1 MNSNRGENA
10 SVAPM
15 VPGIFPADEA
25 LSGFTTR
32 RGGVSEPPFDS
43 LNLGYGTPDD
53 RSAVEENH
61 GIVFRYLG
69 VEPENAVFME
79 QVHGGRVAV
88 VETGG
93 TVPGADG
100 IVTVTRGLL
109 LGVKCADCIPLLL
122 YDPAG
127 KAAGAVH
134 CGWRS
139 IVSGA
144 AGNAVRLMKDIAGSD
159 PGNILAAVGPSAGPC
174 CYEIGSD
181 VASRFHGDSVEA
193 RGGKLYGDLRSELKR
208 RLVGHGLREENI
220 ELFPD
225 CTVCDES
232 LYYSHRRDGTMSG
245 RMLGY
250 IMLVNGASGD
260 GCR

>member
-1 MNSNRGENA
+1 L
-10 SVAPM
+10 
-15 VPGIFPADEA
+15 VPGIFPSEEV

-32 RGGVSEPPFDS
+32 RGGVSKPPFDS

-53 RSAVEENH
+53 RSAVGENH
-61 GIVFRYLG
+61 AIVFRYLG
-69 VEPENAVFME
+69 VEPGNAVFME
-79 QVHGGRVAV
+79 QVHGSRVVV
-88 VETGG
+88 VEAGG

-100 IVTVTRGLL
+100 IVTVTPGLL

-122 YDPAG
+122 YDPRG

-144 AGNAVRLMKDIAGSD
+144 AGNAVRLMKDTGGSE
-159 PGNILAAVGPSAGPC
+159 PGNILAAIGPSAGPC
-174 CYEIGSD
+174 CYEIGND
-181 VASRFHGDSVEA
+181 VASCFHRGSVET
-193 RGGKLYGDLRSELKR
+193 RGGKLYGDLKSELKR
-208 RLVGHGLREENI
+208 RLLGYGLREENI
-220 ELFPD
+220 DLFPD
-225 CTVCDES
+225 CTVCNRS

-250 IMLVNGASGD
+250 IMLVD
-260 GCR
+260 GSAGSAGR